1 MADERRSIA
10 TLIDGLNTD
19 QLATESLC
27 AGWDIKT
34 VAAHLV
40 SDFADG
46 FWGFM
51 ASGIRHGSID
61 RGIDALARRRARA
74 SAGEIAETLRRR
86 ADHRVSPPVTGPLSG
101 LTDVLVH
108 GADMRIPLG
117 IPHRPDPRHV
127 ARVLDFLT
135 SPTQLGF
142 FPRRRLRGIALH
154 DEDTGQTWGR
164 GESIRGSGVA
174 VMLAVCG
181 RTVALDQLTGPGVPV
196 LESRLCLPS
205 RLPELARWRT
215 TSKGSWVSTAARLV
229 RNSWMTRAYTP
240 NGPRNSDSFVAEA
253 GWIPPPVARDPQ
265 SHGPP
270 KWRR

>member
-1 MADERRSIA
+1 VRLSRAERELVFATVADERRSIA
-10 TLIDGLNTD
+10 DLIDGLDPD

-27 AGWDIKT
+27 AGWDVKT

-40 SDFADG
+40 SDFSDG

-61 RGIDALARRRARA
+61 RGIDALARRRARG
-74 SAGEIAETLRRR
+74 SATEIAETLRRR
-86 ADHRVSPPVTGPLSG
+86 ADTRLSPPVTGPLSG

-117 IPHRPDPRHV
+117 LPHRPDPQHA

-154 DEDTGQTWGR
+154 DEDTGRTWGD
-164 GESIRGSGVA
+164 GEAIRGSGVA

-181 RTVALDQLTGPGVPV
+181 RTVALDQLAGPGVPV
-196 LESRLCLPS
+196 LRSRL
-205 RLPELARWRT
+205 
-215 TSKGSWVSTAARLV
+215 
-229 RNSWMTRAYTP
+229 
-240 NGPRNSDSFVAEA
+240 
-253 GWIPPPVARDPQ
+253 
-265 SHGPP
+265 
-270 KWRR
+270 

>member
-1 MADERRSIA
+1 VRLSRAERERVFVAVADERRSIA
-10 TLIDGLNTD
+10 TLIDGLNRD

-27 AGWDIKT
+27 AGWDVKT

-46 FWGFM
+46 FWGFVV
-51 ASGIRHGSID
+51 SGIRHGSID
-61 RGIDALARRRARA
+61 RGVDALARRRARA
-74 SAGEIAETLRRR
+74 SAAEIAETLRRR
-86 ADHRVSPPVTGPLSG
+86 ADHGLSPLVTGPLSG

-117 IPHRPDPRHV
+117 LPHRPDPQHV

-154 DEDTGQTWGR
+154 DEDTGRTWGD

-181 RTVALDQLTGPGVPV
+181 RTVALDRLAGQGCPCCSPGLLGRGGQLRPASPF
-196 LESRLCLPS
+196 ES
-205 RLPELARWRT
+205 
-215 TSKGSWVSTAARLV
+215 GQARLSLQRCCDV
-229 RNSWMTRAYTP
+229 DFRSEGLMNRATFGDVEQP
-240 NGPRNSDSFVAEA
+240 LPLSVVEVTG
-253 GWIPPPVARDPQ
+253 
-265 SHGPP
+265 
-270 KWRR
+270 

>member
-1 MADERRSIA
+1 VRLSRAEREQVFATVADERRSIA
-10 TLIDGLNTD
+10 TLIDGLNPD
-19 QLATESLC
+19 QLSTASLC
-27 AGWDIKT
+27 AGWDVKT

-51 ASGIRHGSID
+51 ASGIRHGGID

-74 SAGEIAETLRRR
+74 SAAEIAETLRSR
-86 ADHRVSPPVTGPLSG
+86 ADHGLSPPVTGPLSG

-117 IPHRPDPRHV
+117 LPHRPDPEHV

-142 FPRRRLRGIALH
+142 FPHARLRGIALH
-154 DEDTGQTWGR
+154 DEDTGRTWGD

-181 RTVALDQLTGPGVPV
+181 RTVAFDRLVGPGVPT
-196 LESRLCLPS
+196 LQSRL
-205 RLPELARWRT
+205 T
-215 TSKGSWVSTAARLV
+215 
-229 RNSWMTRAYTP
+229 
-240 NGPRNSDSFVAEA
+240 
-253 GWIPPPVARDPQ
+253 
-265 SHGPP
+265 
-270 KWRR
+270 

>member
-1 MADERRSIA
+1 VRLSRAERERIFGAVAAERRSIA
-10 TLIDGLNTD
+10 TLIDNLDAD

-27 AGWDIKT
+27 AGWDVKT

-51 ASGIRHGSID
+51 VSGIRHGGMD

-74 SAGEIAETLRRR
+74 SPAEIAETLRRR
-86 ADHRVSPPVTGPLSG
+86 ADHRLSPPVTGPLSG

-117 IPHRPDPRHV
+117 IPHRPDPQDV

-142 FPRRRLRGIALH
+142 FPRRRLRGISLQ
-154 DEDTGQTWGR
+154 DDDTGQSWGH
-164 GESIRGSGVA
+164 GELIRGPGMA
-174 VMLAVCG
+174 LMLATCG
-181 RTVALDQLTGPGVPV
+181 RTVAFGDLSGPGSPV
-196 LESRLCLPS
+196 LQSRL
-205 RLPELARWRT
+205 T
-215 TSKGSWVSTAARLV
+215 
-229 RNSWMTRAYTP
+229 
-240 NGPRNSDSFVAEA
+240 
-253 GWIPPPVARDPQ
+253 
-265 SHGPP
+265 
-270 KWRR
+270 